1 MMECIVHFDVVHP
14 DQVKELRGLIMLD
27 AGKAP
32 TEADFLSMFKDMG
45 YELKLSDKEKLV
57 FTPVNANADYKEIRI
72 RNLDTGGDTYVEDRN
87 LKSVIS
93 NLLPPQSKPL

>member
-1 MMECIVHFDVVHP
+1 
-14 DQVKELRGLIMLD
+14 
-27 AGKAP
+27 
-32 TEADFLSMFKDMG
+32 MFKDMG

-57 FTPVNANADYKEIRI
+57 FTPMNANADYKEIRI
-72 RNLDTGGDTYVEDRN
+72 RNLDTGGDSYVEDRN